1 MPNKEE
7 FLSANVIA
15 IFISKQLT
23 SNYDHKK
30 FLEFIETLI
39 NLCWKLPTTKIL
51 GLKILVKGRTNGMD
65 RSRKTWINVGSVPL
79 HTISKNI
86 EYAQSKAITKYGAIG
101 IKVWLHYPV
110 KKVN

>member
-1 MPNKEE
+1 
-7 FLSANVIA
+7 
-15 IFISKQLT
+15 
-23 SNYDHKK
+23 
-30 FLEFIETLI
+30 
-39 NLCWKLPTTKIL
+39 
-51 GLKILVKGRTNGMD
+51 MD